1 MSIPNCY
8 TAFNLLKKYRAYT
21 SQLFQIHNVTLRSG
35 GVTVAA
41 VFWLLAVLRNLVLAV
56 VLVAAF
62 SLVALSQFSVLGL
75 GAGSWF
81 FLNSGSRLFSR

>member
-41 VFWLLAVLRNLVLAV
+41 VSWLLGVLRDLVLAV
-56 VLVAAF
+56 ILVAAF
-62 SLVALSQFSVLGL
+62 SLWLSASCRCLVLVLVPG
-75 GAGSWF
+75 F
-81 FLNSGSRLFSR
+81 F